1 MKLPLTYILAVMFM
15 IATHAAD
22 AQILNS
28 TTVWNSAVS
37 INLNTGNTQHAVVEF
52 ETNASTVKMREGA
65 SVIVFNI
72 QSAEGDWNNI
82 GNTGKF
88 TLQILDDA
96 NTPGRVVM
104 GRDEN
109 GVYIIL
115 DMTPGNPDGINQRF
129 NINAYRFN

>member
-1 MKLPLTYILAVMFM
+1 MKLSLTYILAVMFM

-28 TTVWNSAVS
+28 ATVWNSAVS

-82 GNTGKF
+82 GNTGKL

-96 NTPGRVVM
+96 NTPGRVTM